1 MAKADVAVAAT
12 LADPRYMQAAEVTG
26 ARREHL
32 AYVFSS
38 AIDVLYFRRYHDTH
52 CRCVK
57 RSSDM
62 ESEIYKRKFGTLHQ
76 LFQWIED
83 SLRLKDAST

>member
-52 CRCVK
+52 CRWYSHMFSNFKNQFC
-57 RSSDM
+57 RFS
-62 ESEIYKRKFGTLHQ
+62 
-76 LFQWIED
+76 
-83 SLRLKDAST
+83 